1 MHGLRVT
8 PAMTTSAQ
16 ENRYLPRISWA
27 SRSCSFAP
35 FEAASGF
42 RGTAWFDG
50 FELRRLGL

>member
-27 SRSCSFAP
+27 SCSCSFAP
-35 FEAASGF
+35 FEAAAGF